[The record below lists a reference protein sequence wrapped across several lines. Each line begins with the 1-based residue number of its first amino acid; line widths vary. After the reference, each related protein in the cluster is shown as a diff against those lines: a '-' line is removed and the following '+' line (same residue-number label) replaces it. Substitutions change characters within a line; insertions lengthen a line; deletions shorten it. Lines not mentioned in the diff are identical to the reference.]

1 MSYDFL
7 KRAERY
13 CETRGDDLWFKEV
26 YTRHRKHYGVTDA
39 TWKTL
44 AYLYSDSVADD
55 IEDQSKPCGAYSC

>member
-7 KRAERY
+7 RRAEKY
-13 CETRGDDLWFKEV
+13 SESHGHDQLFKEV
-26 YTRHRKHYGVTDA
+26 YIKHRENFNVTEA

-44 AYLYSDSVADD
+44 ADIYSDAIADD